1 MGILY
6 FISLAI
12 SVGLIVHVFK
22 TGRNFLWITVL
33 VFVPIAGAIAYFI
46 VEILP
51 DIRNSRAAQ
60 RTLRGVKNTM
70 DPTRDLRRAEDVA
83 KMSGDV
89 ASKQRYADELLRNGR
104 AAEAVDVYRECLT
117 GLFATD
123 PKLLE
128 GMARAQFEA
137 RDASGARTT
146 LDNLIASNP
155 DYKSADGHLLYARAL
170 VAEGNTAK
178 AIEEYTVLAGYYPG
192 AEAAVRYAELLATT
206 GRRDDAHQVLRELLD
221 RAKIAPDHYRKT
233 QRVWLD
239 QAEREL
245 RR

>member
-6 FISLAI
+6 LLSLAI

-33 VFVPIAGAIAYFI
+33 VFIPVAGAIAYFI

-51 DIRNSRAAQ
+51 EIRNSRAAQ
-60 RTLRGVKNTM
+60 RTVRGVKHTI
-70 DPTRDLRRAEDVA
+70 DPTRELRRAADVA
-83 KMSGDV
+83 KISGDV

-104 AAEAVDVYRECLT
+104 AAEAVEVYRECLT

-128 GMARAQFEA
+128 GMAHAQFA
-137 RDASGARTT
+137 ALDPSGARTT

-155 DYKSADGHLLYARAL
+155 DFKSADGHLLYARSLA
-170 VAEGNTAK
+170 AEGNTAK
-178 AIEEYTVLAGYYPG
+178 AIEEYTVLASYYPG
-192 AEAAVRYAELLATT
+192 AEAAVRYAELLAAN
-206 GRRDDAHQVLRELLD
+206 GRRDDARQVLQELLD
-221 RAKIAPDHYRKT
+221 RAKVAPDHYRKA
-233 QRVWLD
+233 QRTWLD
-239 QAEREL
+239 QAERDV